1 MVYSIVQ
8 WSVSEAAVKDPVSV
22 DPLHCV
28 PLRAN
33 FFFGRTFDLVS
44 QNSINYACVVKVR
57 HTPNARAY
65 VAVSVLCSIMPNPT
79 PTTPTNFRIAQDLK
93 FQHADCTSRVHK
105 KCPTVL
111 YASFISHPHWP
122 YITACCLH
130 SAPSSSNVTA
140 GGSQYVICAK
150 YE

>member
-1 MVYSIVQ
+1 MGTTL
-8 WSVSEAAVKDPVSV
+8 PG
-22 DPLHCV
+22 
-28 PLRAN
+28 RAN

-65 VAVSVLCSIMPNPT
+65 VAVLCIMPNPT
-79 PTTPTNFRIAQDLK
+79 PTTPTNFRIAQELQ
-93 FQHADCTSRVHK
+93 FQHADCTSKVHK
-105 KCPTVL
+105 QCPTVL
-111 YASFISHPHWP
+111 YASSFFSHPHWP

-130 SAPSSSNVTA
+130 STPSSSNVTA

-150 YE
+150 YEIHKTFNQQLQPRGYSSGTTHAIC